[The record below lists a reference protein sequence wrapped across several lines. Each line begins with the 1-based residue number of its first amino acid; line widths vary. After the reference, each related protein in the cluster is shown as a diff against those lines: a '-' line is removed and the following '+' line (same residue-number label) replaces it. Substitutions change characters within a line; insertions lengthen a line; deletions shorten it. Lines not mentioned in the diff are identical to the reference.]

1 MLHIRQKST
10 ATGKSLHSNYTVVIT
25 DKWKAKDLHKH
36 PAVVEHPQ
44 IFEVVDEEIPDHAQ
58 YINW

>member
-10 ATGKSLHSNYTVVIT
+10 ATGKSLYSNYTVIKT
-25 DKWKAKDLHKH
+25 DNFKAKDLHKH

-44 IFEVVDEEIPDHAQ
+44 IFEVVNEDIPDHAQ

>member
-10 ATGKSLHSNYTVVIT
+10 ATGKSLHSNYTVIIT
-25 DKWKAKDLHKH
+25 DKWKEKDLHKH
-36 PAVVEHPQ
+36 PAVVENPQ
-44 IFEVVDEEIPDHAQ
+44 IFEIVEDDIPEHAQ